1 MYRNALILVNGPPAD
16 GDTPVPG
23 SGRGRKWRDE
33 TDLPAECAQARQDA
47 RFPQADV
54 DQGRSGRDPVA
65 PGEGKAP
72 AVGVSSGG
80 PAAPPR
86 ETRLGTVR
94 SRKTFEALRSTPNRG
109 RSGPVSVSFLG
120 KPSCSEVELA
130 FSIPRRVG
138 NAVVRNRLRR
148 RLKAIMG
155 DQVHSLPPGAYVVH
169 AAPGSAQQS
178 FQQLTMATGRAVERA
193 TRRPGPAPRPSEGRP

>member
-1 MYRNALILVNGPPAD
+1 M
-16 GDTPVPG
+16 
-23 SGRGRKWRDE
+23 DE
-33 TDLPAECAQARQDA
+33 TDLSAQRAQTRQDP
-47 RFPQADV
+47 RVPQADV
-54 DQGRSGRDPVA
+54 DQGRTGGDPVA
-65 PGEGKAP
+65 PGEGTAP
-72 AVGVSSGG
+72 AVGVSTAVTVVAPATGLG
-80 PAAPPR
+80 PI
-86 ETRLGTVR
+86 R
-94 SRKTFEALRSTPNRG
+94 SRRTFEALRRTPNRG
-109 RSGPVSVSFLG
+109 RSGSLSVSFLE
-120 KPSCSEVELA
+120 KNSCSEVELA
-130 FSIPRRVG
+130 FSISRKVG